1 MPDKKHRITVDLD
14 QEEYENLILLKNS
27 MDRSLSWL
35 GRQAISEFLQKNL
48 VPKSKSSDSSIK
60 LYQAESESQ

>member
-1 MPDKKHRITVDLD
+1 MTDKKHRITVDLN

-35 GRQAISEFLQKNL
+35 GRRAISDFLQKNL
-48 VPKSKSSDSSIK
+48 VSKSKSSDSSVK
-60 LYQAESESQ
+60 LYQAESVK